1 MIFFIYLFFPLLCFF
16 IKKELSQIKK
26 IKTTVNIEKINLINI
41 GNTSILRNCDYKDS
55 NLMENFDYIILGA
68 GSAGCVIA
76 NRLSENSN
84 NKVLLI
90 EAGGKDNYPWIHIP
104 VGYFKTMHNPKTDW
118 CYNTE
123 PDETMNNRSIRYP
136 RGKTLGGSSSING
149 LLYIRGQHRDYDIW
163 RQLGN
168 KGWGW
173 NDVLPYFIKAENQER
188 GKNEYHGVG
197 GPLSISNQRM
207 SLPLLDEFRN
217 AAEEFGIP
225 KTEDF
230 NTGDN
235 HGCGYYQ
242 VTEKDGF
249 RCSTA
254 VGYLNPIKKRPN
266 LKIIINAHVKKINFE
281 NKVAKE
287 VEYWSNNH
295 LFTVSANKEIILSSG
310 AIGSP
315 QILQVSGIGDSNKLK
330 KLGIEMIHELK
341 GVGENLQD
349 HLMFRPI
356 YKIQKLKSLN
366 KKINSLF
373 GNLLIGLEYVF
384 NRSGPMTIGA
394 SQLGMFAKSDPS
406 IELPDLQWHVQP
418 MSMDTL
424 GATKNHDFHAFTPT
438 VSNIRPT
445 SKGHISIVDKDS
457 RIYAKVKMNYLSTR
471 EDRRIAAAGL
481 KLTRK
486 IVLESETF
494 KKFSPEEY
502 RPGIHLNEDEDIL
515 KAAAEY
521 AQTIFH
527 PVGTCKMGQD
537 DMAVV
542 DEELKVKG
550 IKNLRVIDASIMPN
564 ITSGNTNAPT
574 IMIAEK
580 GADMILSN

>member
-1 MIFFIYLFFPLLCFF
+1 MFFLCCVFL
-16 IKKELSQIKK
+16 KKEPSQINKSL
-26 IKTTVNIEKINLINI
+26 TRVNIKNFKTINT
-41 GNTSILRNCDYKDS
+41 GNTGILNFTYYKHS
-55 NLMENFDYIILGA
+55 NLMENFNFIIIGA

-76 NRLSENSN
+76 NRLSENPN

-168 KGWGW
+168 KGWSW

-207 SLPLLDEFRN
+207 SLPLLNEFRN

-225 KTEDF
+225 KTDDF
-230 NTGDN
+230 NTGNN

-254 VGYLNPIKKRPN
+254 VGYLNPIKKRSN
-266 LKIIINAHVKKINFE
+266 LKIIINAHIKKINFE
-281 NKVAKE
+281 NKIAKE
-287 VEYWSNNH
+287 VEYWVDNK
-295 LFTVSANKEIILSSG
+295 LFTVGADKEIILSSG

-315 QILQVSGIGDSNKLK
+315 QLLQVSGIGDSNKLK
-330 KLGIEMIHELK
+330 KLGIEIVHELK

-445 SKGHISIVDKDS
+445 SKGYISIVDKDS
-457 RIYAKVKMNYLSTR
+457 RVYAKVKMNYLSTA

-542 DEELKVKG
+542 DDQLKVKG

-580 GADMILSN
+580 GADMILST